1 MSSAFP
7 STAATPVPSSPPPP
21 SESYLSELDG
31 TAPSL
36 LETTLGTNTFGVE
49 QAWDS
54 TGGGLDRLNLV
65 SWKADVNAHEGDGVE
80 KRGFNAISTV
90 LSHPTKRADPLRG
103 SRKPLPPLSQSLP
116 TLPKPPPA
124 AQYDAYLSTVI
135 PLYESFTAAQAIA
148 SGGDS
153 SKADVDLPPLDAV
166 PSVVFDSSFSLADP
180 STWEALTSSSSDNSP
195 DESTQEQLSTH
206 LDTLE
211 RHLLYEISLRSTSFF
226 SALSNLQDLHSESS
240 GCLKQITSLQS
251 SLRDISITQAAKGL
265 AIIDCQ
271 ERLHLL
277 KATVKGVEALGEVED
292 IIGVAD
298 RLVNEGDWE
307 GGLSEVEDIVRWW
320 NKYSGQGDESEL
332 PLVSLAALSS
342 LPSRVASLVN
352 VISTSLTSALIS
364 YLTSLFSRPI
374 SQSPSSDELKGSLGP
389 MLEGMVKCGKVGE
402 VENLWIE
409 VATIGIREESRKAL
423 PLNDEDSSGKLETR
437 GNTLAQIIQSMD
449 HSAFLSLCTKMY
461 DVLLARITMVKTVG
475 EIMEEAVQSLSSTSP
490 LSITSNPHPHPNQAP
505 NISLSETLLSSVT
518 LAHTRLSKILSVRT
532 SPHSSLSLRSFL
544 SIYRLTFQFINS
556 SEKIT
561 GRTIVPLRGVLASQ
575 AKSWVQEWHQERLT
589 KSARLVEEEIWTQ
602 VDVKTK
608 VQHSVDL
615 IVKSERTDP
624 EECILSADGDD
635 DENGKESESKEGDK
649 VVGKQLHVGS
659 KKFFVVKATAESL
672 VLLSGYVGVVV
683 NLGEVGGDVISR
695 VIEFLKSFNSRTC
708 QVVLGAGAM
717 RSAGLKNITA
727 KHLALAS
734 QSLSVVVALMES
746 LKGLGKR
753 LMGERWGILEGE
765 FGKLKR
771 DYEEHQNEIHLK
783 LVAIMADRLAVH
795 IGSLRQ
801 IDFNASS
808 TTPAGPHSYAEML
821 VKESSTLHKVLTKYL
836 GHDEVEGVMKRV
848 IGEIGRRLGEEF
860 GKIEVQNEDAKKKM
874 LQDVAV
880 ISIRLKPLSKAG
892 EDDIVKLENV
902 VKGKAVRETEAKMGD
917 KMESQTAQEIA
928 EEGKEGEK
936 VKEKTDLDRNKMDGK
951 QRVNDT
957 GLAPPSTVLP
967 NDDDP
972 KATELSTST
981 NFSET
986 HLSPVAPAPT
996 SVTSTP
1002 RALDGKAPEAIA
1014 LHPDSQIQFEESA
1027 PPSTSNDFTK
1037 AAETK
1042 TEEQV
1047 QEKLQAAVPH
1057 AEKAAVRIGESS
1069 VFKYKESKS
1078 VDKQREKDKSDLEKT
1093 ESEQE
1098 KNVDSVTEK
1107 DGLTEKNGPIDDE
1120 QALPASVPAEDQ
1132 QALKALIKSSPP
1144 SFSSSSLKGDANM
1157 DISLAQVEANISS
1170 SNDPPSLADKP
1181 ENDGLK
1187 DGDTIHTPADKDVSE
1202 SKEELDNGDNS
1213 LASGGVVEDVNGE
1226 EDKNKDEDEDQD
1238 CQKDEDNAK
1247 NNQGVKYEV
1256 EAVERKVKDAKS
1268 TGGSRKKKNKNR
1280 RRQ

>member
-7 STAATPVPSSPPPP
+7 STTATPAPSSPPAP

-103 SRKPLPPLSQSLP
+103 SRKPLPPLSQPPP
-116 TLPKPPPA
+116 TLPKPLPA
-124 AQYDAYLSTVI
+124 AQYDDYLSTVI

-180 STWEALTSSSSDNSP
+180 STWEALTSSSSDNLP

-240 GCLKQITSLQS
+240 ACLKQITSLQS

-265 AIIDCQ
+265 AIINCQ
-271 ERLHLL
+271 ERLHVL

-320 NKYSGQGDESEL
+320 NKYSEQGDESEL
-332 PLVSLAALSS
+332 PVVSLAPLSS

-374 SQSPSSDELKGSLGP
+374 CQSPSSDELKGSLGP

-402 VENLWIE
+402 MENLWTE
-409 VATIGIREESRKAL
+409 VAAIGIREESRKV
-423 PLNDEDSSGKLETR
+423 
-437 GNTLAQIIQSMD
+437 IQSMD
-449 HSAFLSLCTKMY
+449 HSAFLSLCMKMY

-475 EIMEEAVQSLSSTSP
+475 EIMEEAVQSLSSTTP
-490 LSITSNPHPHPNQAP
+490 LSITSNPHPHPTQAP

-532 SPHSSLSLRSFL
+532 SSHSSLSLTSFL
-544 SIYRLTFQFINS
+544 SIYRLTFQFISS

-602 VDVKTK
+602 VDVKIK

-615 IVKSERTDP
+615 IVKSETTDP

-635 DENGKESESKEGDK
+635 DENGKESESKEDDK

-659 KKFFVVKATAESL
+659 KKFFVAKATAESL
-672 VLLSGYVGVVV
+672 VLLSEYVGVVV
-683 NLGEVGGDVISR
+683 NLREVGGDVISR

-746 LKGLGKR
+746 LQGLGKR
-753 LMGERWGILEGE
+753 FMGERWGMLEGE

-801 IDFNASS
+801 IDFNVSS
-808 TTPAGPHSYAEML
+808 TTPAGPRSYAEML

-874 LQDVAV
+874 LQDVALM
-880 ISIRLKPLSKAG
+880 SIRLKPLSKAG

-917 KMESQTAQEIA
+917 KMESNAAQEIA
-928 EEGKEGEK
+928 EGGKEGEK
-936 VKEKTDLDRNKMDGK
+936 VKEKTDVDQKKMDGK
-951 QRVNDT
+951 QRVNDA

-967 NDDDP
+967 NDDEP
-972 KATELSTST
+972 KATEPSISTIDPP
-981 NFSET
+981 ET
-986 HLSPVAPAPT
+986 HLSPVAPAPI
-996 SVTSTP
+996 SVAPAP

-1014 LHPDSQIQFEESA
+1014 PHSDSRIQSEESA
-1027 PPSTSNDFTK
+1027 PPSTSSDSAK
-1037 AAETK
+1037 AAEIK

-1047 QEKLQAAVPH
+1047 QEKLQAIIPVV
-1057 AEKAAVRIGESS
+1057 EKATGKIGESS
-1069 VFKYKESKS
+1069 EVKYKKSKS
-1078 VDKQREKDKSDLEKT
+1078 VDNQREKVKSDLEKT

-1098 KNVDSVTEK
+1098 KDADSVTEK
-1107 DGLTEKNGPIDDE
+1107 EGLTEKDQPIDGE
-1120 QALPASVPAEDQ
+1120 QALPASGPAEDQ
-1132 QALKALIKSSPP
+1132 QALKAPIKTSPP
-1144 SFSSSSLKGDANM
+1144 SFSSSSLKGGANM
-1157 DISLAQVEANISS
+1157 DISLAQVEAKINS
-1170 SNDPPSLADKP
+1170 SNDPPSLANKP
-1181 ENDGLK
+1181 ENDGVK
-1187 DGDTIHTPADKDVSE
+1187 DGDTIHTPADKDVSG
-1202 SKEELDNGDNS
+1202 SKEEVDNGDNTP
-1213 LASGGVVEDVNGE
+1213 ASEGAVEDVDGE
-1226 EDKNKDEDEDQD
+1226 ENKNKDEEEHDQNY
-1238 CQKDEDNAK
+1238 QKDEDK
-1247 NNQGVKYEV
+1247 DNNQGVKD
-1256 EAVERKVKDAKS
+1256 EAEAEAEENKVKDAKS